1 MPTKVSRCR
10 DRRGACRRRGPVRAN
25 NSETQTPLEFR
36 PYGGGR
42 MISLM
47 PMVQT
52 PNDDTDDGAAMNG
65 GRRPTVVAAPV
76 STSPELSARPRRRT
90 FTAKDK
96 LRILADI
103 DRATGTGATGSIL
116 RREGLYSSTL
126 SDWRRQR
133 DAGALGAL
141 SPGKRGPKT
150 ATPNPLTTEVILLQ
164 RTNARLAQRLA
175 RAEAIIDIQKKV
187 AALLGMPLTSKD
199 DAP

>member
-1 MPTKVSRCR
+1 
-10 DRRGACRRRGPVRAN
+10 
-25 NSETQTPLEFR
+25 
-36 PYGGGR
+36 
-42 MISLM
+42 M

-52 PNDDTDDGAAMNG
+52 PNDEDTDDGATMNG

-103 DRATGTGATGSIL
+103 DRATIAGATGAIL

-126 SDWRRQR
+126 VRI
-133 DAGALGAL
+133 GAVSATPVLWAHCL
-141 SPGKRGPKT
+141 PASAVRKT

-164 RTNARLAQRLA
+164 RMPTPASPSVWLAPR
-175 RAEAIIDIQKKV
+175 RSSTFKKV

-199 DAP
+199 DVP

>member
-1 MPTKVSRCR
+1 
-10 DRRGACRRRGPVRAN
+10 
-25 NSETQTPLEFR
+25 
-36 PYGGGR
+36 

-103 DRATGTGATGSIL
+103 DRATGTGATGAIL
-116 RREGLYSSTL
+116 RRDSRGDT
-126 SDWRRQR
+126 
-133 DAGALGAL
+133 DAF
-141 SPGKRGPKT
+141 
-150 ATPNPLTTEVILLQ
+150 EVIEPKLKRLLEF
-164 RTNARLAQRLA
+164 R
-175 RAEAIIDIQKKV
+175 
-187 AALLGMPLTSKD
+187 G
-199 DAP
+199 